1 MGRKRRG
8 ERLGGDVETA
18 YPIVVGL
25 GKVSN
30 FDCFANKTEA
40 SNLLNMIERQ
50 SLEGLD
56 KVIESG

>member
-1 MGRKRRG
+1 M
-8 ERLGGDVETA
+8 GGDVETA